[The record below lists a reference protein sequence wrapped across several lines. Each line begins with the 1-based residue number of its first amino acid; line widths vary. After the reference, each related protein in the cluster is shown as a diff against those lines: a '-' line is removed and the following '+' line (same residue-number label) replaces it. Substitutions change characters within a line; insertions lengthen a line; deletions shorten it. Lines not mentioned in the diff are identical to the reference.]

1 MKNELNTKTMSIPA
15 DPVRVKGENMWG
27 MTGPIKKLVMPTGC

>member
-15 DPVRVKGENMWG
+15 DPAGVKGENMWG
-27 MTGPIKKLVMPTGC
+27 MTGPIKKLLTATGC